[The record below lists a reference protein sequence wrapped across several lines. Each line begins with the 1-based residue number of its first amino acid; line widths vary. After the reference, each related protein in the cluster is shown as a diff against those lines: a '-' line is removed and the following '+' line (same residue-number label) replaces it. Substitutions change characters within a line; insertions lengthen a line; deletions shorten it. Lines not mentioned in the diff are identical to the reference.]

1 MLNKTNL
8 LQPLRTLTGLFA
20 ALVLGLGI
28 AHAEGDAARGEA
40 RAASCAACH
49 GPGGVSHSPAMF
61 PTIAGIEA
69 ERMVELLQAYRSGEK
84 NNPMMM
90 PQAQGLSD
98 QDILDLAAYF
108 SEQ

>member
-1 MLNKTNL
+1 MNPKST
-8 LQPLRTLTGLFA
+8 LRTVCHTLFA
-20 ALVLGLGI
+20 IGI
-28 AHAEGDAARGEA
+28 GFSVSQAHAEGDATRGEA
-40 RAASCAACH
+40 RAATCAACH
-49 GPGGVSHSPAMF
+49 GPGGQSRSPAVF

-84 NNPMMM
+84 NNPIMM